1 MPLQTPLYT
10 LYEKYG
16 AKTTDFGGWELPVR
30 FSSIKEEHEAVR
42 TKAGL
47 FDVSHMG
54 EAIVEGKDAEAFLQ
68 KMLTNNPASLEN
80 GKAMYTFLCNEQG
93 GTIDDLLVYQLN
105 EEKYFLVLNAANTSK
120 DVDWLTE
127 HAGPDVQIKDIS
139 KETALLALQGPA
151 AEEIL
156 QTLTQTNLKEI
167 KPFRFSEKTELAG
180 CRVLASRT
188 GYTGEDGFE
197 IYCKAE
203 DAAGIWETIMEAG
216 GSHGLL
222 PAGLG
227 ARDTLRFEA
236 KLPLYGQELSDTIS
250 PLEAG
255 MGFAVKLK
263 DSREFIGKKALQKQK
278 EAGVPRKLAGIEM
291 IDKGIPRTGYTVFS
305 PDSREV
311 GFVTSGTQS
320 PTLGKNVGL
329 VLIEA
334 AAAELGSEVI
344 VDVRGKNKTAK
355 VVPVPFYKKG

>member
-1 MPLQTPLYT
+1 MPLRTPLYP

-16 AKTTDFGGWELPVR
+16 AKITDFGGWELPVR

-54 EAIVEGKDAEAFLQ
+54 EAIVEGQGASAFLQ
-68 KMLTNNPASLEN
+68 KMLTNNPEALEN
-80 GKAMYTFLCNEQG
+80 GKAMYTFLCHEDG
-93 GTIDDLLVYQLN
+93 GTVDDLLVYQLN

-120 DVDWLTE
+120 DINWLTTY
-127 HAGPDVQIKDIS
+127 AGPDVQIKDIS
-139 KETALLALQGPA
+139 SETALLALQGPKA
-151 AEEIL
+151 SEIL
-156 QTLTQTNLKEI
+156 QTLTKADLDEI
-167 KPFRFSEKTELAG
+167 RPFRFLEKADIAG
-180 CRVLASRT
+180 YRVLASRT

-197 IYCKAE
+197 LYCRSE
-203 DAAGIWETIMEAG
+203 DAAGLWETIMEAG
-216 GSHGLL
+216 STHGLV

-263 DSREFIGKKALQKQK
+263 DSREFIGKEALQKQK
-278 EAGVPRKLAGIEM
+278 DTGIPRKLAGIEM
-291 IDKGIPRTGYTVFS
+291 IDKGIPRTGYLVFS
-305 PDSREV
+305 TDHKEV

-320 PTLGKNVGL
+320 PTLGKNIGL
-329 VLIEA
+329 VLIETK
-334 AAAELGSEVI
+334 AAEIGSEVI
-344 VDVRGKNKTAK
+344 VDVRGKNKKAK
-355 VVPVPFYKKG
+355 IVPVPFYKKG